1 MAKQTKLIPL
11 ADRVIVEPIKAEE
24 KTKGGVILPDSVEKE
39 KPQEGKVLSVG
50 PGKEVSDKI
59 IKPQVK
65 IGEKVLYKKYSGD
78 EIELEGQKL
87 IILESEDILAII
99 K

>member
-39 KPQEGKVLSVG
+39 KPQEARVIAVGK
-50 PGKEVSDKI
+50 GKEVGGKI

-65 IGEKVLYKKYSGD
+65 VGDLVLYKKYGGD
-78 EIELEGQKL
+78 EVKINGREVM
-87 IILESEDILAII
+87 ILESEDILAII